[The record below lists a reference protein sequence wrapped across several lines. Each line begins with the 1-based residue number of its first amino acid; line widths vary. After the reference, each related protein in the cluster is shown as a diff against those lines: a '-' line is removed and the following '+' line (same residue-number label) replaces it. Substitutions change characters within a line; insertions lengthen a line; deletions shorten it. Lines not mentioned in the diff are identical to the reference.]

1 MKKIVTAL
9 DNAEVIK
16 ALKKEEELEFVCMDI
31 LYKEG
36 IIEQLE
42 INKKVDFLIFDE
54 NIYGDIEISE
64 LIRKIKEIVRGI
76 EIIIITKNGEKIKKQ
91 ISRFKKI
98 KIYETNKI
106 KAKII
111 KTLIFSEEKEEKEI
125 DHKENKQQ
133 EKTQTK
139 ISISG
144 SRRVWKN
151 NNSHINGKIQH
162 TYSFG
167 RF

>member
-76 EIIIITKNGEKIKKQ
+76 EIIIITKNGEKIKKN
-91 ISRFKKI
+91 KK
-98 KIYETNKI
+98 TNKQI
-106 KAKII
+106 
-111 KTLIFSEEKEEKEI
+111 
-125 DHKENKQQ
+125 
-133 EKTQTK
+133 
-139 ISISG
+139 
-144 SRRVWKN
+144 
-151 NNSHINGKIQH
+151 
-162 TYSFG
+162 
-167 RF
+167 